1 MPGRAR
7 RHAVAWRSGGTR
19 HDGRVILRATL
30 VVLAGGDS
38 RRMGQPK
45 ALLPVGSTTLIEW
58 LTARLAP
65 EFAHLV
71 VAARGPE
78 RVPAGLRAHLVPDL
92 HAGAGP
98 LAGVEAGLAASPH
111 DVVVAVACDMPAVTA
126 GLLRRLVRAS
136 AGAGVDA
143 AVPRIAG
150 RPEPACAAYRR
161 SAAGP
166 IAAALGAGRRRAA
179 DALAGLRVRWL
190 DGEDAAQF
198 ANLNTPDDYRRF
210 LVEYASV
217 LPTGQ
222 PPDAVCRDPA

>member
-7 RHAVAWRSGGTR
+7 RRAVAWRRRGAR
-19 HDGRVILRATL
+19 HHGRVILRATL

-98 LAGVEAGLAASPH
+98 LAGVEAGLTASPH
-111 DVVVAVACDMPAVTA
+111 DVVVAVACDMPAVSA
-126 GLLRRLVRAS
+126 GLLRRLAD
-136 AGAGVDA
+136 AANGADA
-143 AVPRIAG
+143 AVPRIGG

-161 SAAGP
+161 SAAAP
-166 IAAALGAGRRRAA
+166 IARALAEGRRRATDVLA
-179 DALAGLRVRWL
+179 DLRVRWL
-190 DGEDAAQF
+190 DDEVPGLF
-198 ANLNTPDDYRRF
+198 ANLNTPEDYRRF
-210 LVEYASV
+210 LDEYASV
-217 LPTGQ
+217 PPTE
-222 PPDAVCRDPA
+222 P